1 MSSIELRYLASRKWM
16 ESQILKGQAIQ
27 SRVQTILVNPAD
39 LDNSLLRRVES
50 VQDAVMTLKVGK
62 ARRICVLDS
71 GIDPE
76 LSFGPSKKQLV
87 PLDKPIRDALGNL
100 PELDFPTEDV
110 QAVVSAWEDWIA
122 RYIEEALQVIDR
134 LNLDPPG
141 VGKEEFL
148 DTKVSWNEVTI
159 WLTEDLT
166 ADISPGDGAKAIR
179 DARAGLLWNW
189 AASRHFSS
197 DSVAAAK
204 EAVAIP
210 PKEAQTWLETLD
222 PADLAARSLDLA
234 RKRYQ
239 AAKAH
244 DAARSAKVPDFDVE
258 MRRWAEKRGSE
269 RLRLGIEDG
278 YRMNARYLAERIA
291 TEAPGMFAMPV
302 SSATEDWASKA
313 ASPSEAALRLRRRV
327 AAAVERYAPPNLD
340 GPPKTEIMIIRKPPP
355 GIYRADPGVQI
366 DGQTIGSDLPDREGW
381 QWSIGDFNQPI
392 ASKPTPI
399 EAVVVKDWLGRF
411 HLIGAVAHERQGAP
425 PGIWAI
431 PDPDLYDEDGTVI
444 AQDPDEPTPPRARRK
459 PPEPPESDDIPF

>member
-1 MSSIELRYLASRKWM
+1 MSSIELRYLASREWM
-16 ESQILKGQAIQ
+16 ESQILQGQAIQ
-27 SRVQTILVNPAD
+27 TRVQTILVNPAD
-39 LDNSLLRRVES
+39 LDDSLLHRVER
-50 VQDAVMTLKVGK
+50 VKDAVMTLTVGK

-76 LSFGPSKKQLV
+76 LSFGPSNKQLV

-100 PELDFPTEDV
+100 PELNVPTKDV
-110 QAVVSAWEDWIA
+110 QAVVAAWENWIT
-122 RYIEEALQVIDR
+122 RYVEEALRVIER
-134 LNLDPPG
+134 FNNDPPA
-141 VGKEEFL
+141 VGKEEFI
-148 DTKVSWNEVTI
+148 DRKVSWGEVSI
-159 WLTEDLT
+159 WLTGELK

-179 DARAGLLWNW
+179 DARSWRLWNW
-189 AASRHFSS
+189 AAARNFSS

-210 PKEAQTWLETLD
+210 PNEAQAWLETLE
-222 PADLAARSLDLA
+222 PAELAERSLSLA
-234 RKRYQ
+234 KKRYQ

-244 DAARSAKVPDFDVE
+244 DAARSARVPDFEAE

-291 TEAPGMFAMPV
+291 AEAPGMFAMPV

-313 ASPSEAALRLRRRV
+313 TSPSQAALQLRRRV
-327 AAAVERYAPPNLD
+327 AAAIERYAPPNLE
-340 GPPKTEIMIIRKPPP
+340 GPPKTEILIIKKPPP
-355 GIYRADPGVQI
+355 EIYRADPGIQVN
-366 DGQTIGSDLPDREGW
+366 GQAIGSDLPDREGW
-381 QWSIGDFNQPI
+381 PWYLGDFDQPVG
-392 ASKPTPI
+392 SKPTPI

-411 HLIGAVAHERQGAP
+411 HLIGAVAHEHQGAP
-425 PGIWAI
+425 SGVWAI

-444 AQDPDEPTPPRARRK
+444 AQDPDEPTPPKARRK